1 MAFAGVSTLGMDLG
15 MGAWTSADT
24 APAAAFT
31 AMGRINAIGGIE
43 LSQESIDA
51 SAIIDKVSK
60 YVEGRSDTGGEW
72 TVTVN
77 VTDATI
83 TEWEAVQGQTKWFE
97 VYHPNLAK
105 AWFVA
110 AAVPATLPLPE
121 VGQNELLTME
131 ISLVVKQYY
140 GLATKVAPTGSE
152 GGTT

>member
-1 MAFAGVSTLGMDLG
+1 MAVAGISTLGMELG
-15 MGAWTSADT
+15 MGAWSSADT
-24 APAAAFT
+24 APAQSFT
-31 AMGRINAIGGIE
+31 KMGRINAIGGIS

-51 SAIIDKVSK
+51 SAIVDKVSQ

-83 TEWEAVQGQTKWFE
+83 TEWETIKGSTKWFE
-97 VYHPNLAK
+97 VYHPNAAK

-110 AAVPATLPLPE
+110 ANVPAKLPLPE

-131 ISLVVKQYY
+131 ISLVVKDYY
-140 GLATKVAPTGSE
+140 GLANKVVPSDPS
-152 GGTT
+152 TTT

>member
-1 MAFAGVSTLGMDLG
+1 MAVAGISTLGMELG
-15 MGAWTSADT
+15 MGAWSSSDT
-24 APAAAFT
+24 GPANAFT
-31 AMGRINAIGGIE
+31 KLGRINAIGGIS

-51 SAIIDKVSK
+51 SAIVDKVSQ

-83 TEWEAVQGQTKWFE
+83 TEWEAIKGTTKWFE
-97 VYHPNLAK
+97 VYHPDAAK

-110 AAVPATLPLPE
+110 ANVPAKLPLPE

-131 ISLVVKQYY
+131 ISLVVKDYH
-140 GLATKVAPTGSE
+140 GLDTKVVPSDPSST
-152 GGTT
+152 